1 MRYNRENRRRY
12 YLHKRIR
19 ERYLIAVP
27 QRTIYIPY
35 NELNK
40 IPEQYFSFC
49 MELGNKKGYVIQVCL
64 E

>member
-1 MRYNRENRRRY
+1 
-12 YLHKRIR
+12 LHKRIR
-19 ERYLIAVP
+19 ERYLIAFP

-40 IPEQYFSFC
+40 IPEPYFSFC